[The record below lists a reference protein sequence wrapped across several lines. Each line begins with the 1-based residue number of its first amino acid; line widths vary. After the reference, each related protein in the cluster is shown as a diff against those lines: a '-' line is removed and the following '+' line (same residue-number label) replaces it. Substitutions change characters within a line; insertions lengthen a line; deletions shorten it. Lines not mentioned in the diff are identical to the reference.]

1 MSAPDPAR
9 PRVVALYLPH
19 FYPEVWGSAGPTPIS
34 GATAAEPGAWQ
45 QLAKAQPL
53 FPGHE
58 QPRAPA
64 DLGYC
69 DLRVPE
75 VRQAQTDLARAYG
88 IDAFCYLHDWSAG
101 QRRFARPF
109 DEMLASGE
117 PDFPFCLCWANE
129 SRTLAD
135 LSSAQARADDR
146 AHATFLAAAFADP
159 RYLRM
164 GSRPVFVVRQPQEL
178 ADPAG
183 TLGAIREA
191 AARRGV
197 GDPLLLAAGGEA
209 GHAGVGGLG
218 GIGDVGGIAA
228 GSAGGF
234 DGELD
239 WPRLERESV
248 APQSVER
255 EPAPSTLGNLVRHRR
270 WLPHLAVEG
279 ERAARRRLL
288 ARPAPGGPIP
298 VVLAGW
304 DDSPLRGRAG
314 TVFTGRRPELF
325 ESDLLAALRHAE
337 SSPAS
342 NRMVFVYA
350 WNGWLQGAA
359 LEPDRRFGRAYL
371 AAIARARI
379 QATAVPEG
387 GITTSDRGVA
397 SGRGRPQ

>member
-1 MSAPDPAR
+1 MSALDLAL

-19 FYPEVWGSAGPTPIS
+19 YYCEGARPGRSESLAGDPP
-34 GATAAEPGAWQ
+34 AWQ
-45 QLAKAQPL
+45 RLAESRAL

-117 PDFPFCLCWANE
+117 PDFPFCLCWVNE
-129 SRTLAD
+129 TRTLAD

-164 GSRPVFVVRQPQEL
+164 GGRPVFVVRQPQEL
-178 ADPAG
+178 ADLAG

-209 GHAGVGGLG
+209 ERTGVGGLG
-218 GIGDVGGIAA
+218 GIGGIGGMGGIAA

-248 APQSVER
+248 APRIVER
-255 EPAPSTLGNLVRHRR
+255 QPAPSALGNLVRLRR

-288 ARPAPGGPIP
+288 SRPASGGQIP

-350 WNGWLQGAA
+350 WNAWLQGAT

-371 AAIARARI
+371 TAIARARI
-379 QATAVPEG
+379 QATAFREG
-387 GITTSDRGVA
+387 GIATSDRGVA

>member
-19 FYPEVWGSAGPTPIS
+19 FYPEVWGSAAPTPIS
-34 GATAAEPGAWQ
+34 GVTAAEPGAWQ

-117 PDFPFCLCWANE
+117 PDFPFCLCWVNE
-129 SRTLAD
+129 TRTLAD
-135 LSSAQARADDR
+135 LSFAQARADDR

-164 GSRPVFVVRQPQEL
+164 GGRPVFVVRQPLEL

-197 GDPLLLAAGGEA
+197 GDPLLLAARGEA
-209 GHAGVGGLG
+209 RHAGVA
-218 GIGDVGGIAA
+218 GIGDIAA

-239 WPRLERESV
+239 WPQLERESV
-248 APQSVER
+248 APRIVER
-255 EPAPSTLGNLVRHRR
+255 EPAPSALGNLVRLRR
-270 WLPHLAVEG
+270 WLPHLAVEEEG
-279 ERAARRRLL
+279 AARRRLL
-288 ARPAPGGPIP
+288 SRPASGGQIP

-350 WNGWLQGAA
+350 WNAWLQGAT

-371 AAIARARI
+371 TAIARARI
-379 QATAVPEG
+379 QATAFREG
-387 GITTSDRGVA
+387 GIATSDRGVA